1 MRDPAALAPRPAG
14 TQAPADPALTRTTR
28 SRECPQPARRPE
40 QPGQRNRPAASRR
53 STTPAITPTVTIGA
67 SVHLARPSRHLGQ
80 EKDGRAA
87 AYPNLITVASHTKK
101 GNPTGLPSRPS
112 SPQTTKLF
120 QPITMLRLS
129 RYATAKSAVVYGL
142 QGRRVSAFACSAG
155 PPWGDGGP
163 TPPRRLA
170 PSGSAI
176 AKSEASV
183 VPSGGS
189 VQIHQVGHPRIVGA
203 RQVDGRNVPIGQRRA
218 GRLLTASLLLPS
230 QARQGSW

>member
-1 MRDPAALAPRPAG
+1 VARARRAGRQACPDHRRPISPAQQAAHRQQHMRDPAALAPRPAG
-14 TQAPADPALTRTTR
+14 TQPPADPALTRTTR

-101 GNPTGLPSRPS
+101 GNPAGLPSRPS

-129 RYATAKSAVVYGL
+129 RYATAKNAVVYGL
-142 QGRRVSAFACSAG
+142 QAE
-155 PPWGDGGP
+155 
-163 TPPRRLA
+163 
-170 PSGSAI
+170 GSA
-176 AKSEASV
+176 
-183 VPSGGS
+183 
-189 VQIHQVGHPRIVGA
+189 QPRA
-203 RQVDGRNVPIGQRRA
+203 RPDRRGVTAVQRRHV
-218 GRLLTASLLLPS
+218 G
-230 QARQGSW
+230 

>member
-1 MRDPAALAPRPAG
+1 MSGQANGPAHLPRPAG
-14 TQAPADPALTRTTR
+14 PAPCMALPSYRRTSKARWADGLTVMCNNRKSAR
-28 SRECPQPARRPE
+28 SRQHDYYRPMAE
-40 QPGQRNRPAASRR
+40 NNR
-53 STTPAITPTVTIGA
+53 
-67 SVHLARPSRHLGQ
+67 Q
-80 EKDGRAA
+80 
-87 AYPNLITVASHTKK
+87 
-101 GNPTGLPSRPS
+101 
-112 SPQTTKLF
+112 KLF
-120 QPITMLRLS
+120 ELITMLRLS

-189 VQIHQVGHPRIVGA
+189 VQIHQVGHPRIVSA
-203 RQVDGRNVPIGQRRA
+203 RQVDGHNVPIGQRRA
-218 GRLLTASLLLPS
+218 GRLLTASLLLPG